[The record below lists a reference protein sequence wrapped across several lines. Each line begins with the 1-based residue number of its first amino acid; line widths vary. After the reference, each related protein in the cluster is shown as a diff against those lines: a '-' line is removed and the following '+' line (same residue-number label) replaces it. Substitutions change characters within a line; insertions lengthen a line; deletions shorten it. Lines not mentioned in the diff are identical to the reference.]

1 MTMELRAVCHN
12 CGTINLFTVEST
24 GVNGKIDIL
33 FACLNCGALNEL
45 CLDFT
50 MPKGSEEDWLCLP
63 PSGFEWVLP
72 AGKITPVIG
81 QPIYVSAIG
90 EKFSRQDYINRYRVD
105 PEIAY
110 QYMRGRMKK
119 SEDSITA
126 DISDHVMPSSKSE
139 FIGYVYHKAKCLNCG
154 AVNKVRD
161 HID

>member
-1 MTMELRAVCHN
+1 MTMELRAKCHN

-33 FACLNCGALNEL
+33 FACLKCGALNEL

-72 AGKITPVIG
+72 SGKITPVVG

-90 EKFSRQDYINRYRVD
+90 EKFSRQDYINRYRID

-110 QYMRGRMKK
+110 EYMRGRMRK
-119 SEDSITA
+119 SANSN
-126 DISDHVMPSSKSE
+126 ISSTSGHFMAPQEGSKS
-139 FIGYVYHKAKCLNCG
+139 IGYIYRKAICKNCG
-154 AVNKVRD
+154 TVNHVD
-161 HID
+161 D